1 MRQIKDFDKVQAAGN
16 PRAKLPAGGYVGK
29 VIGAKVVEYNG
40 SNGSFERL
48 EIALDIIEGEYAGYY
63 KADFD
68 NNTNEDR
75 KWRGVCRMYVPTDDG
90 SDKDEITK
98 RIFKGMVV
106 AFEESNSGFHW
117 DWDESKLKGLTVGI
131 LVRDK
136 EWSFNGKTGFAPE
149 IFKLTST
156 EFIRSGKFEI
166 PAAKL
171 LNGSTAATS
180 GAAGSAAMAAT
191 ETDDDYPF

>member
-1 MRQIKDFDKVQAAGN
+1 MKAFKDFDKVQAAGT

-40 SNGSFERL
+40 RNGVFERL
-48 EIALDIIEGEYAGYY
+48 EIALDITEGEYAGYY
-63 KADFD
+63 KNDFD

-75 KWRGVCRMYVPTDDG
+75 KWRGVCRLYVPTDDG

-106 AFEESNSGFHW
+106 AFEESNSSFHW
-117 DWDESKLKGLTVGI
+117 DWDESKLKGLTVGM

-136 EWSFNGKTGFAPE
+136 EYDIEGRRGFAPE
-149 IFKLTST
+149 IFKLVDVDY
-156 EFIRSGKFEI
+156 IRKGKFEI
-166 PAAKL
+166 PATKL
-171 LNGSTAATS
+171 LNGSTAP
-180 GAAGSAAMAAT
+180 AGSTSSAAQTA